1 MEAYIQAQGWMYWKN
16 VATPFQVCD
25 QVNDRNQ
32 INMDDNSKTINLIIK
47 GLERGDID

>member
-16 VATPFQVCD
+16 VATPFHVCD

-32 INMDDNSKTINLIIK
+32 TSMDDNSKTMNLIIK
-47 GLERGDID
+47 GLERSDID